1 VSLHPLIDLSNDREV
16 KQAKGFRAAAAG
28 LTGSGLSELY
38 DQEVANAPKRHAAG
52 KKHFAPHSGKPITEP
67 RAGREGE
74 HLAIA
79 LVRRCKATGEGIDLP
94 DGATLDFLDYQV
106 NLQSAAADKEKGDA
120 DPNKGVSKLDL
131 LGALS
136 DGRFVAIALKYLPP
150 DATRGGTGDT
160 PLRALLEGLAL
171 AAIADA
177 NRVEMKEEALS
188 AFDRELVTDDQPPAL
203 MLLGSPRYWEL
214 CRKREAQ
221 KGAGWIHELQRL
233 AREIAEE
240 IGVEVGFYA
249 LELDGEPSWEYT
261 SEGPSLAGAPKIV
274 PAWEAT
280 AGKLKPK
287 PKPRPSKLAEAAPVV
302 EADLSRPVRS
312 YGVTESY
319 EPGDRIQHATLGVGV
334 VQGVVG
340 PRKIKVLF
348 DEDRTSLLVHERPA
362 AS

>member
-1 VSLHPLIDLSNDREV
+1 
-16 KQAKGFRAAAAG
+16 
-28 LTGSGLSELY
+28 
-38 DQEVANAPKRHAAG
+38 
-52 KKHFAPHSGKPITEP
+52 
-67 RAGREGE
+67 
-74 HLAIA
+74 
-79 LVRRCKATGEGIDLP
+79 
-94 DGATLDFLDYQV
+94 
-106 NLQSAAADKEKGDA
+106 
-120 DPNKGVSKLDL
+120 
-131 LGALS
+131 
-136 DGRFVAIALKYLPP
+136 
-150 DATRGGTGDT
+150 
-160 PLRALLEGLAL
+160 
-171 AAIADA
+171 
-177 NRVEMKEEALS
+177 
-188 AFDRELVTDDQPPAL
+188 VTDDQPPAL

-249 LELDGEPSWEYT
+249 LELEGDPSWEYT

-274 PAWEAT
+274 PAWEST

-287 PKPRPSKLAEAAPVV
+287 PKRRPSKLVEAAPVV
-302 EADLSRPVRS
+302 EADLSRPVRA